1 MRLPPIPPSEF
12 NDEQRDLYD
21 TLRAGIAKQFQGF
34 QTARADGALLGAFN
48 PWLHEPR
55 IGRAVWELT
64 EAVSACGALPDNAR
78 QVAIL
83 ATGARFKAAFELYAH
98 VRIARD
104 KGLAPDEI
112 ATITAGQRPA
122 DLSPDEAAVYD
133 AATALNT
140 GGVLPGPVYARIQ
153 TAFGPR
159 GIAEL
164 IHLVG
169 LYAMVC
175 TTLNGFD
182 VPIPGQQVDPAP

>member
-1 MRLPPIPPSEF
+1 MRLPPIPPSEL
-12 NDEQRDLYD
+12 NDEQRDLDD

-34 QTARADGALLGAFN
+34 QTARADGALLGPFK

-104 KGLAPDEI
+104 KGLAPDKI

-122 DLSPDEAAVYD
+122 DLSPTKRPFTTRPPRSTPAACCRGLSTPVSRRPLD
-133 AATALNT
+133 
-140 GGVLPGPVYARIQ
+140 PGASPS
-153 TAFGPR
+153 
-159 GIAEL
+159 
-164 IHLVG
+164 
-169 LYAMVC
+169 
-175 TTLNGFD
+175 
-182 VPIPGQQVDPAP
+182 

>member
-1 MRLPPIPPSEF
+1 MRLPPIPPS
-12 NDEQRDLYD
+12 DLDAEQRDLFD
-21 TLRAGIAKQFQGF
+21 TFTAGIAKQFRGF
-34 QTARADGALLGAFN
+34 QTAREDGALLAPFN
-48 PWLHEPR
+48 PWLHKPR

-64 EAVSACGALPDNAR
+64 EAVSACDTLPENAR

-83 ATGARFKAAFELYAH
+83 ATGARYKAAYELYAH
-98 VRIARD
+98 VQVARD
-104 KGLAPDEI
+104 KGLAEDKI
-112 ATITAGQRPA
+112 ATIAAGQRPA

-133 AATALNT
+133 AATALNA
-140 GGVLPGPVYARIQ
+140 GGVLPRPVYDRVHGP
-153 TAFGPR
+153 FRPR

-182 VPIPGQQVDPAP
+182 VPVPEQQVDPTP

>member
-1 MRLPPIPPSEF
+1 MRLPPIPPSELS
-12 NDEQRDLYD
+12 NEQRGLYD
-21 TLRAGIAKQFQGF
+21 TLKAGIDRQFQGF
-34 QTARADGALLGAFN
+34 QTARADGALLGPFN

-64 EAVSACGALPDNAR
+64 EAVSACGALPEKAR

-98 VRIARD
+98 VQVARD
-104 KGLAPDEI
+104 KGLAEDKV

-133 AATALNT
+133 AAAALNA
-140 GGVLPGPVYARIQ
+140 GGVLPRPVYDRVQA
-153 TAFGPR
+153 AFGPR

-169 LYAMVC
+169 LYAMGC

-182 VPIPGQQVDPAP
+182 VPVPEQQVDPAS